1 MRRKN
6 SLTENCKIYWTQE
19 MNKVKIEITYEYVG
33 TKQREKAEDMVEQLQ
48 VEARTRARTWNLQDS
63 IKISYVK
70 DHMAV

>member
-1 MRRKN
+1 
-6 SLTENCKIYWTQE
+6 